1 MQYRKLGKSTD
12 HRKAML
18 KNQVSSLLWNGKIET
33 TVEKAKEVRR
43 LAEKLIT
50 LAVNTYEDTVKV
62 TKQVRKV
69 ELVKDKEA
77 AGGFRKVVTKVEQ
90 EVVND
95 GPKKLCARR
104 KIMANTFDL
113 QEIKRVKENR
123 TAYKERT
130 KDIRHPLVEKI
141 FNEYAPKYAQR
152 KEDKGNGGGY
162 TRIIRLGA
170 RRGDSAEVAIIEMI

>member
-12 HRKAML
+12 HRNAML
-18 KNQVSSLLWNGKIET
+18 KNQVSSLLWNGRIET

-43 LAEKLIT
+43 LADKLVT

-62 TKQVRKV
+62 KKNVRKV
-69 ELVKDKEA
+69 EQVKDKEA
-77 AGGFRKVVTKVEQ
+77 PGGFRKVVTKVE
-90 EVVND
+90 EEFVND

-113 QEIKRVKENR
+113 QEIKGPKENR

-130 KDIRHPLVEKI
+130 RDIRHPLIEKI

-152 KEDKGNGGGY
+152 KEDKGTAGGY

-170 RRGDSAEVAIIEMI
+170 RRGDAAEMAVVEMV